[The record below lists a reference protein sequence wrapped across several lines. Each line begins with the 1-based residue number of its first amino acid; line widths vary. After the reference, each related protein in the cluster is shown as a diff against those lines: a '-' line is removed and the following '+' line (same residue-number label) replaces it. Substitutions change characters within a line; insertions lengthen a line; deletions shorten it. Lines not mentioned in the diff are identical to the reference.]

1 MLRRSFFA
9 FLLVALGCARPTAT
23 SPTPVPGPPA
33 PAETPAKPP
42 AAAAPVILPL
52 QRDEAAPL
60 PPIPLVEGPLAIHV
74 VYPPADATPV
84 ARDSTYMIGSVGNGH
99 ATLTINGHPAAVYPN
114 GAFMA
119 FIPAPLVTTPE
130 YHLIAALGADTT
142 RFDYRLKPP
151 PERMVL
157 PLDGKLMVDT
167 SELAPRAASNLLLRG
182 DERVTIRLRIPA
194 NASAEFY
201 MGPAPDSGVRV
212 PLVRNGEIAS
222 APVDA
227 NILALGGRIVVTRP
241 GERVTV
247 PVPSVRRK
255 VDSSYPGF
263 VRLGKGMLP
272 SDTDAVIYGRTTPG
286 ENYKWFLLPGTVA
299 ELTGHV
305 AGFTRVRVSENLE
318 MWIDDVDVDSIVPR
332 PSHRITANAH
342 IRSEPLSADL
352 IIPMTS
358 TPAFF
363 VEERDREIDL
373 VMYGVTG
380 NTDIINYP
388 SKDSLVRA
396 VTWEQETADRVRF
409 RMQLTERPVG
419 YMPLWEHGSFVFR
432 VRRPPTVDAGHPLR
446 GRVIA
451 LDPGHPPA
459 GATGPTSLYEGDAV
473 LLVGFAAKAMLE
485 AKGATVVMTRTTND
499 TLLLPPRRTTSRRA
513 NADAFVSIHL
523 NSYPDG
529 VNPFTAPAG
538 SGTYFFRTASEPLAR
553 AVQQRLVT
561 NMGLHDEGVFYR
573 SLAVTVQS
581 WMPAVLTEGAFV
593 IIPEQEAALRTTA
606 FQEKY
611 AKGIVDGL
619 EAYFRAFAH

>member
-1 MLRRSFFA
+1 MLRRSFFSL
-9 FLLVALGCARPTAT
+9 LLVAVACARPTFT
-23 SPTPVPGPPA
+23 PPPVPAPVA
-33 PAETPAKPP
+33 PATTPPKPP
-42 AAAAPVILPL
+42 AAAAPVVLPVR
-52 QRDEAAPL
+52 RDETAPL
-60 PPIPLVEGPLAIHV
+60 PPIPLVEGPVAIHV
-74 VYPPADATPV
+74 VYPSSDATAV

-99 ATLTINGHPAAVYPN
+99 ATLTINGHSAAVYPN
-114 GAFMA
+114 GAFVAYMA
-119 FIPAPLVTTPE
+119 APPVTSPD
-130 YHLIAALGADTT
+130 YHLVAALGADTA
-142 RFDYRLKPP
+142 RLEYRLKPP

-157 PLDGKLMVDT
+157 PLDGKLVVDT

-194 NASAEFY
+194 NASAEFL
-201 MGPAPDSGVRV
+201 MGPAPDSGVRI

-222 APVDA
+222 APVEA
-227 NILALGGRIVVTRP
+227 GLLAIGGRIAVTRA

-255 VDSSYPGF
+255 FDSSYPGF

-305 AGFTRVRVSENLE
+305 AGFTRVRASEDLE
-318 MWIDDVDVDSIVPR
+318 MWIDDADVDSLVPR
-332 PSHRITANAH
+332 PSHRITANAR

-363 VEERDREIDL
+363 VEERDREMDL

-388 SKDSLVRA
+388 SKDSLVRV

-409 RMQLTERPVG
+409 KMQLTERPVG
-419 YMPLWEHGSFVFR
+419 YMALWEHGNFVFR
-432 VRRPPTVDAGHPLR
+432 VRRAPVVDAGHPLR
-446 GRVIA
+446 GRIIA

-473 LLVGFAAKAMLE
+473 LMVAFAAKAMLE
-485 AKGATVVMTRTTND
+485 AKGATVVMTRTTPD

-513 NADAFVSIHL
+513 DADAFVSIHL

-529 VNPFTAPAG
+529 VNPFTATAG
-538 SGTYFFRTASEPLAR
+538 TGTYFFRTQSEPLAR

-561 NMGLHDEGVFYR
+561 NMGLHDEGIFYR

-581 WMPAVLTEGAFV
+581 WMPAVLTEGAYV